1 MTEYTQTLEWMRLS
15 NELRWNQC
23 LLSELKQEKEEE
35 MSYKVSGSGIASK
48 PNGSRLLF
56 KLFLKIKA
64 FDVECGS
71 RGLPYKL

>member
-35 MSYKVSGSGIASK
+35 MSYKVSGSGIDPPEA
-48 PNGSRLLF
+48 PL
-56 KLFLKIKA
+56 
-64 FDVECGS
+64 
-71 RGLPYKL
+71 